1 VRYAWIEDNRA
12 EFDIARMC
20 RVLAVSRSGY
30 YGWRTRIPSDRAQS
44 NKQLDAKVASIHT
57 QHHARYG
64 RPRIV
69 RELRSQG
76 LRVGSERVRSSLNRQ
91 GLRTIYRRPYRNT
104 TDSNHGKPVAPNLL
118 DRQFAPGVPDQAWVC
133 DITYIATAE
142 GWLYLA
148 CVLDIGTR
156 RIVGW
161 SMSARMKAQLVCDAL
176 AMAYLTRGPKAGL
189 IVHSDRGVQY
199 ASEQYRTLLTN
210 YKMVQ
215 SMSRRAN
222 CRRIWELSAAMES
235 TFKSLKVECVY
246 RTRYETRDQAR
257 AEVFE
262 WIEAYYNRVRLHSS
276 LNYLSPEQY
285 EQQLKR

>member
-12 EFDIARMC
+12 EFDIGRMC

-30 YGWRTRIPSDRAQS
+30 YGWRTRVPSDRAQS

-91 GLRTIYRRPYRNT
+91 GLRTVYRRPYRNT
-104 TDSNHGKPVAPNLL
+104 TESNHTKPVAPNLL
-118 DRQFAPGVPDQAWVC
+118 DRQFAPGVPDQVWVC

-161 SMSARMKAQLVCDAL
+161 SMSERMKAQLVCDAL
-176 AMAYLTRGPKAGL
+176 AMAYLTRGPRAGL

-199 ASEQYRTLLTN
+199 ASAQYRTLLAC

-222 CRRIWELSAAMES
+222 CWDNAAMES

-262 WIEAYYNRVRLHSS
+262 WIETYYNRVRLHSS
-276 LNYLSPEQY
+276 LNYLSPEQF
-285 EQQLKR
+285 EQQLKQHLT

>member
-1 VRYAWIEDNRA
+1 VKYAWIEDNRA
-12 EFDIARMC
+12 EFDIGRMC

-30 YGWRTRIPSDRAQS
+30 YGWRTRVPSDRSQA
-44 NKQLDAKVASIHT
+44 NVLLDAKVAALHA
-57 QHHARYG
+57 QHHQRYG

-69 RELRSQG
+69 RALRSQG
-76 LRVGSERVRSSLNRQ
+76 LHIGSERVRSSLNRQ
-91 GLRTIYRRPYRNT
+91 GLRALYRRPYRNT
-104 TDSNHGKPVAPNLL
+104 TDSNHGKPVAANLL
-118 DRQFAPGVPDQAWVC
+118 DRQFAPGVPNQAWVC

-148 CVLDIGTR
+148 CVLDLGTR

-176 AMAYLTRGPKAGL
+176 TMAYLTRGPKAGL

-199 ASEQYRTLLTN
+199 ASEQYRTLLTR

-222 CRRIWELSAAMES
+222 CWDNAAMES

-257 AEVFE
+257 AELFG
-262 WIEAYYNRVRLHSS
+262 WIETYYNRVRLHSS

-285 EQQLKR
+285 EKQLERQLT